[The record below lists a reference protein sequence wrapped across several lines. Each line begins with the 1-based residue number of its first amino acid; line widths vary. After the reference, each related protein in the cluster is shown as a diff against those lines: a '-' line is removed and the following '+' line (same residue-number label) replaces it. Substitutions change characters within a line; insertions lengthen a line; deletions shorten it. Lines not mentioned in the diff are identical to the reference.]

1 MAQPKR
7 RPSKARNT
15 ARRLV
20 PIAIIAP
27 GAALGTY
34 SAVSF
39 VSSPRHLYNAAQV
52 AASVAQQ
59 RRAQAAE
66 NSYLQVVNAIN
77 RSAALLANLQ
87 SKSSS
92 DEAGLGA
99 IQSGISSIAA
109 TKPPTQAGGGSPA
122 PYRPGTSSAGAA
134 PSATPIAPIAQVP
147 LSQPPAATTRASML
161 AAG

>member
-39 VSSPRHLYNAAQV
+39 VSSPRHLYNSAQLAASAAQ
-52 AASVAQQ
+52 A
-59 RRAQAAE
+59 RRVRAAE
-66 NSYLQVVNAIN
+66 QSYAQVVNAIN

-92 DEAGLGA
+92 DQASLGA

-109 TKPPTQAGGGSPA
+109 TKPPTPTGGASATPYRSGTSGGGS
-122 PYRPGTSSAGAA
+122 T
-134 PSATPIAPIAQVP
+134 PSASPIAPIAQVP
-147 LSQPPAATTRASML
+147 ISQAPAATTRASML